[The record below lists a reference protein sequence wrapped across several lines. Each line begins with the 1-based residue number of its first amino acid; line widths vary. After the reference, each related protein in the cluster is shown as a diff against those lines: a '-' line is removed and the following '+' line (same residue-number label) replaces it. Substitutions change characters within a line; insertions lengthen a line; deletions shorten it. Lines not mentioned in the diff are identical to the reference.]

1 MDDAPI
7 AAVPDLRRSFE
18 RARRRAPKSPWAA
31 PSRTRWGFFLTGIIV
46 AVLQATVTP
55 YIVGALQGL
64 LGPVTTSS
72 WFGVAIMSLP
82 AHAVIVTLAGLIS
95 WHVLSAERQAGHPP
109 ALIDAAAGPGIMSLI
124 CGVTY
129 AVFAGDIGIVGMVA
143 VGFGVSTLG
152 FWLSARRGREAG
164 VTPVDEPAATA
175 RVSAGPTFPIPV
187 RWRRSARR
195 FLFLTAS
202 TLIVAVLTVFV
213 VLVYRAITTDLREG
227 ASDAWAMATSI
238 LQLLLLAGLLVN
250 ASIVVLCRTV
260 HHLTPKRAFARSG
273 IIWGVV
279 FALVLVMYLYLW
291 RSFASQVPLTLF
303 VVGTGFLASA
313 AALRLE
319 DLVAVRAASSRSA
332 KQTEVPTASPAPA
345 RIETI
350 ESLTARIRRW
360 RGWTIALLIV
370 IALIFFA
377 RLAGTEHPPSLDLA
391 AVAPRDCAVTT
402 EPRGARVYVAIDIAA
417 RYDGRLYPPTLTDAE
432 QGEVVGAAIVPAL
445 PALAGVSDAQIER
458 LLDEVDSEQYW
469 FGGPGYAS
477 EGVMLIA
484 IAPAEREGTIDG
496 VNVRWGLG
504 EMVIDQAI
512 ALSIEYSRNQCA
524 VLVGRTMDEGD
535 DDG

>member
-7 AAVPDLRRSFE
+7 AAAVPDLRRSPE
-18 RARRRAPKSPWAA
+18 RARRRAPESPWASS
-31 PSRTRWGFFLTGIIV
+31 SRTRWGFFLTGIIV

-143 VGFGVSTLG
+143 VGFGASTLG

-164 VTPVDEPAATA
+164 VTPADEPAATA
-175 RVSAGPTFPIPV
+175 RESAGPTFPLPV
-187 RWRRSARR
+187 RWRRSVRR
-195 FLFLTAS
+195 FLFLTGS

-213 VLVYRAITTDLREG
+213 ILGYHAMTTDLRER

-260 HHLTPKRAFARSG
+260 HHLTPKRVFARSG
-273 IIWGVV
+273 IVWGAI
-279 FALVLVMYLYLW
+279 FALAFLVTLLFW
-291 RSFASQVPLTLF
+291 RALAPYGPLTLF
-303 VVGTGFLASA
+303 VVGASFLASA

-319 DLVAVRAASSRSA
+319 DLIAV
-332 KQTEVPTASPAPA
+332 SPPVFDR
-345 RIETI
+345 RI
-350 ESLTARIRRW
+350 
-360 RGWTIALLIV
+360 
-370 IALIFFA
+370 
-377 RLAGTEHPPSLDLA
+377 PPMEKD
-391 AVAPRDCAVTT
+391 
-402 EPRGARVYVAIDIAA
+402 
-417 RYDGRLYPPTLTDAE
+417 
-432 QGEVVGAAIVPAL
+432 
-445 PALAGVSDAQIER
+445 
-458 LLDEVDSEQYW
+458 
-469 FGGPGYAS
+469 
-477 EGVMLIA
+477 
-484 IAPAEREGTIDG
+484 
-496 VNVRWGLG
+496 
-504 EMVIDQAI
+504 
-512 ALSIEYSRNQCA
+512 
-524 VLVGRTMDEGD
+524 RTP
-535 DDG
+535 